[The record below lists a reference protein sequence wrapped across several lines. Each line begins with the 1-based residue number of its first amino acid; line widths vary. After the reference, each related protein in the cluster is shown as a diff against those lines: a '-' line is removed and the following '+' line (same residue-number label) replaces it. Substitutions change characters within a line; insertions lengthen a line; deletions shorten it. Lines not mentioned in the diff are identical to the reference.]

1 MVKLY
6 HCKDGLSMGLLGL
19 EQGRLPSDAN
29 IINTEFTDMYHM
41 NIDIE
46 ATTNELHNFLF
57 SKE

>member
-1 MVKLY
+1 M
-6 HCKDGLSMGLLGL
+6 GLSGL
-19 EQGRLPSDAN
+19 EQGRFPSDAN